1 MKRFFFLTSI
11 LFILGSCAK
20 ELIKDVHSDFV
31 GHWLTHPEDGQWK
44 HLYINEDGKGYMQF
58 HGNEGPTDE
67 TRTLKWY
74 FADEKLFF
82 GKQRYRKKA
91 DGDRIY
97 SIHVYP
103 VVAESDFTDGA
114 NTVLA
119 GQTYTILSGEV
130 YVKQ

>member
-1 MKRFFFLTSI
+1 MKRFFFLTGI

-20 ELIKDVHSDFV
+20 ELVKDVRSDFV
-31 GHWLTHPEDGQWK
+31 GHWLTHPETGQWK
-44 HLYINEDGKGYMQF
+44 HLYINDDGKGYMQF
-58 HGNEGPTDE
+58 HGDVGPSDE

-74 FADEKLFF
+74 FADEKLIF
-82 GKQRYRKKA
+82 GKQRYKKKA

-103 VVAESDFTDGA
+103 TVADEDFTDGA

-119 GQTYTILSGEV
+119 GQTYAILSGEV